1 MNENDIIQAKNVFE
15 MAKGALDDNKWKYD
29 HNDEK
34 MWISCTAN
42 SDDLPIDIFVQVFPK
57 NQLIVLT
64 SRIPVKVPEEKM
76 VDAALAVAMIN
87 SNIADG
93 SFDLDIYKGVLEFRM
108 TGCFLESLVSRGF
121 FDYMMVYALKVVDE
135 YNDKLFALVKGYMD
149 INKFAEQFTDNN

>member
-42 SDDLPIDIFVQVFPK
+42 GDDLPIDIFVQVFPK

-64 SRIPVKVPEEKM
+64 SRLSIVPVPPTVRNRKP
-76 VDAALAVAMIN
+76 AQTL
-87 SNIADG
+87 
-93 SFDLDIYKGVLEFRM
+93 RM
-108 TGCFLESLVSRGF
+108 KE
-121 FDYMMVYALKVVDE
+121 
-135 YNDKLFALVKGYMD
+135 
-149 INKFAEQFTDNN
+149 